1 MRVPPSLCPTWLPST
16 QSTRSLGTHITV
28 APTPTSPTPVWKV
41 AGNWQTVGFG
51 LNEENRKRRPYSL
64 LPTPS
69 LDFIHIGL
77 RYSVSPLPLFIMT
90 TLPLPPLVPLR
101 GTLPQISRHPSQTFR
116 QPWCNKAIRIAD
128 FPFFLN
134 THRIIVVHEIS
145 LSFFFFLCLAEVVSR
160 KLSQLTCL
168 NLPSIVEFH
177 NPTLFSIQSIPWKQP
192 IFLTEFTPVF
202 QLHELFGNYWKPALP
217 CIARNQKDLY
227 A

>member
-1 MRVPPSLCPTWLPST
+1 MRLARPFHTHWPRHSPIRYDTTRHPPRNTPFQIMRVPPSLCPTWLPST

-101 GTLPQISRHPSQTFR
+101 GTFPQITRHPSQTFR
-116 QPWCNKAIRIAD
+116 QPWCNKAIRTAD
-128 FPFFLN
+128 FPFF
-134 THRIIVVHEIS
+134 
-145 LSFFFFLCLAEVVSR
+145 F
-160 KLSQLTCL
+160 
-168 NLPSIVEFH
+168 
-177 NPTLFSIQSIPWKQP
+177 
-192 IFLTEFTPVF
+192 
-202 QLHELFGNYWKPALP
+202 
-217 CIARNQKDLY
+217 
-227 A
+227 